1 VKLPRPLVGS
11 SSTHA
16 SMSEYCRSL
25 DSTTK
30 HRYLDKL
37 QLLGLDE
44 SGDPYTAH
52 NAEKFVENM
61 SLWPPVEYSHIFCLL
76 HW

>member
-1 VKLPRPLVGS
+1 MKLPCPLDGS

-25 DSTTK
+25 DSTVK
-30 HRYLDKL
+30 RKYLDKL

-44 SGDPYTAH
+44 SGDLYIAH
-52 NAEKFVENM
+52 NAEKFVDNM
-61 SLWPPVEYSHIFCLL
+61 SLWPPVDYSHIFCLL